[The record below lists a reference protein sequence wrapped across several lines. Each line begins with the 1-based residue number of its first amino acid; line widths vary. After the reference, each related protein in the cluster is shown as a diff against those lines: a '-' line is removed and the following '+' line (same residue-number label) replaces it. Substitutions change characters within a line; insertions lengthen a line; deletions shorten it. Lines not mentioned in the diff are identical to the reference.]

1 MVIVMT
7 LTFWAKIAVFCSY
20 RVCVCVYAHNVE
32 DEKQASKQALSG
44 FSSKKRSKCKMGVY
58 KKGFFWAEVRCALLV
73 AT

>member
-32 DEKQASKQALSG
+32 DEKQASEQALSG
-44 FSSKKRSKCKMGVY
+44 FSSKKDPSVKWESIKRDFSGQKLGVPY
-58 KKGFFWAEVRCALLV
+58 L
-73 AT
+73 